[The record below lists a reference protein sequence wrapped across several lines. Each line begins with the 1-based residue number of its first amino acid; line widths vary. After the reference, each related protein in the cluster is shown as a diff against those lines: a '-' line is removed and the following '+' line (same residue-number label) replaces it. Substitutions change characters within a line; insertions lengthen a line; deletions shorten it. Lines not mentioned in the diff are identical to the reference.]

1 MRISTA
7 YFAGVGT
14 VIVAVSAG
22 LGGGYLAAN
31 ITSPPVQAV
40 SKLERRMSAEPIT
53 VSTAPAEPVPQVAAT
68 AATKPAAAPAQE
80 PPQQPPQTQATAPA
94 ANTGGSALRQCSP
107 AEEKPANNVAAA
119 QPAPPQPAKP
129 AEQADEKTAAPRE
142 AYARARD
149 ADIKRADAEK
159 RRAERRQQWADKRR
173 LKQPREQELEAVEER
188 VREVTEPRRIRI
200 REEGE
205 PRGAGCSPSPGEG
218 TCSPNRQEAKRP
230 GSGCSIRIIDFLS
243 GNRDCILERDD
254 VASSRSVL
262 FEHDLRANA
271 CVLSREKPGNDF
283 PG

>member
-14 VIVAVSAG
+14 VIVAVTAG

-31 ITSPPVQAV
+31 ITSPPTQAV

-53 VSTAPAEPVPQVAAT
+53 VSTAPTEPVTHVAT
-68 AATKPAAAPAQE
+68 TKPVAAPAQE
-80 PPQQPPQTQATAPA
+80 QTQQQPNTQQQLPPQIEAAAPS
-94 ANTGGSALRQCSP
+94 ANPAR

-119 QPAPPQPAKP
+119 QPVQPQPQPSKP
-129 AEQADEKTAAPRE
+129 AEQADERSAAPRD
-142 AYARARD
+142 AFARARD

-188 VREVTEPRRIRI
+188 VREMTEPRRVRV

-205 PRGAGCSPSPGEG
+205 PRDFAEPRRRDMFAEPARIEM
-218 TCSPNRQEAKRP
+218 PR
-230 GSGCSIRIIDFLS
+230 IR
-243 GNRDCILERDD
+243 
-254 VASSRSVL
+254 L
-262 FEHDLRANA
+262 FDQ
-271 CVLSREKPGNDF
+271 D
-283 PG
+283 